1 MHLARP
7 AAYLRYKAD
16 IDRFEGGYA
25 ICEEEGVE
33 KLFGIDRQELPQD
46 AKEGDVIEITDEGG
60 NFGKC
65 RSNPPASGENGCTTE
80 KNVSQ
85 ALM

>member
-1 MHLARP
+1 MRKLI
-7 AAYLRYKAD
+7 

-46 AKEGDVIEITDEGG
+46 AKEGDVIEITDEGEISV
-60 NFGKC
+60 NAEAT
-65 RSNPPASGENGCTTE
+65 RQRRE
-80 KNVSQ
+80 KMAARQ
-85 ALM
+85 KKMFHKL